1 MILRQARARARTT
14 VRKTEYAYFAG
25 MAPDTCAARDLE
37 SNNHHADPE
46 QEAMRSR
53 CSTNPP

>member
-1 MILRQARARARTT
+1 